1 MMTMIINLK
10 IQINIIQ
17 VMWVCM
23 PTSELNNRNCFQQFQ
38 AYLKMYS
45 TSLLFWDIFSLVP
58 CFKVLIVFCIKKN
71 FNVGSQK
78 CLKEHPITL
87 TLSVIIHS
95 GVKALNIL
103 IKVHVFVYIETDVI
117 SLSCSNSEGED
128 KSNLCVRSYPL
139 GRGGSCGRCSAAV
152 SGVPCSIRSTYH
164 WFLGCH
170 RNRNLW
176 HKAWALDS
184 GLSLEPLLKERGR
197 QSENAS

>member
-58 CFKVLIVFCIKKN
+58 CFKVLIVFCIVKN

-117 SLSCSNSEGED
+117 SLSCSNSEGRRQI
-128 KSNLCVRSYPL
+128 KFVCAVLPIGPRGLMRSLLCCRV
-139 GRGGSCGRCSAAV
+139 RCS
-152 SGVPCSIRSTYH
+152 
-164 WFLGCH
+164 L
-170 RNRNLW
+170 
-176 HKAWALDS
+176 
-184 GLSLEPLLKERGR
+184 
-197 QSENAS
+197 